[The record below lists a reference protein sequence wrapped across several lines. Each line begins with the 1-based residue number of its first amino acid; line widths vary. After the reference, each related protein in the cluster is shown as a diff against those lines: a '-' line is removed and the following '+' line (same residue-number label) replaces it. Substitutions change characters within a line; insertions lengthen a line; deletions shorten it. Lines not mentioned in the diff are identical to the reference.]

1 MPSAS
6 SELLLLAGALTWAA
20 PLAAQQGREI
30 AIQAIGTTSDPA
42 LAVAALQGAVRTSTR
57 TRFSAA
63 VGAGTSSGELAVRGE
78 ILGHFLLSPNKQRG
92 VGFYFAGGVA
102 AVGGPVD
109 RGYLI
114 LTAGLE
120 HRPAAA
126 SGWAAEV
133 GIGGG
138 LRVMVGYRWRWLRQS
153 RLP

>member
-1 MPSAS
+1 MPSVF

-30 AIQAIGTTSDPA
+30 GIQAIGTTSDPA
-42 LAVAALQGAVRTSTR
+42 LAVAAIHGGLRTSTR

-63 VGAGTSSGELAVRGE
+63 VGAGSSSGELAFRGE
-78 ILGHFLLSPNKQRG
+78 VLGHFLLSPNQRRG

-109 RGYLI
+109 RGYLV
-114 LTAGLE
+114 LTVGME
-120 HRPAAA
+120 QSPAAA

-133 GIGGG
+133 GLGGG
-138 LRVMVGYRWRWLRQS
+138 LRIGVGYRWRWLRHVG
-153 RLP
+153 LP